1 MWIVFVLLMLYNLEK
16 YNVYVYKTYEIVL
29 WTQAISRN
37 FDASN
42 KCSFYTYCFRVVP
55 GMIKI
60 RI

>member
-16 YNVYVYKTYEIVL
+16 YNVYVIKHMNCFVDSGN
-29 WTQAISRN
+29 SRN